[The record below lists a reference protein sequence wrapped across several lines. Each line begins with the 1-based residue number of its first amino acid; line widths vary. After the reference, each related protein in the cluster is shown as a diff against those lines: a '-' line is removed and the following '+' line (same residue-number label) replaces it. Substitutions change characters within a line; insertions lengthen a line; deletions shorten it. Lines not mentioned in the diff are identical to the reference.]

1 MAINLPS
8 GKEINTSDV
17 LINTLFLGL
26 ILPTILSSIFDAA
39 VRVKTNNGYIWVNL
53 NNSNYKKFALTAILI
68 SLTLCVIINLLAV
81 SRLTTVKFP
90 LMRSIS
96 LLFLIYTVINYLYM
110 PYNWYSYQVL
120 AVCVFWIYGSVS
132 PFSAM
137 SYKGELLLKVLV
149 MSSLLFSVFFSLI
162 FPERS
167 TFSCRSD
174 KCGILGNLWMG
185 FFPHEN
191 ALGFFAVV
199 TCGLSFMYNQTVARL
214 TVQYV
219 SVFLVLASGSRLA
232 LISLSC
238 LFLFKWLNKTIL
250 TLIPIAV
257 VLLSVSLLFTTGS
270 SERLTGRGGIW
281 MKIKSNLD
289 ESGWFFGQGMR
300 GFQTGESKSVFGF
313 TLVDEQN
320 SVISIVSRYGIL
332 GVLLFSL
339 FLSVFFMYRMVIE
352 KRMLILL
359 AVFGVAMISE
369 SFAVPTLLNFY
380 TLIYFLCLT
389 RSENDATKSNY
400 EVSGTRFLR

>member
-1 MAINLPS
+1 
-8 GKEINTSDV
+8 
-17 LINTLFLGL
+17 
-26 ILPTILSSIFDAA
+26 
-39 VRVKTNNGYIWVNL
+39 
-53 NNSNYKKFALTAILI
+53 
-68 SLTLCVIINLLAV
+68 
-81 SRLTTVKFP
+81 
-90 LMRSIS
+90 
-96 LLFLIYTVINYLYM
+96 
-110 PYNWYSYQVL
+110 
-120 AVCVFWIYGSVS
+120 
-132 PFSAM
+132 
-137 SYKGELLLKVLV
+137 
-149 MSSLLFSVFFSLI
+149 
-162 FPERS
+162 
-167 TFSCRSD
+167 
-174 KCGILGNLWMG
+174 
-185 FFPHEN
+185 
-191 ALGFFAVV
+191 
-199 TCGLSFMYNQTVARL
+199 
-214 TVQYV
+214 
-219 SVFLVLASGSRLA
+219 
-232 LISLSC
+232 
-238 LFLFKWLNKTIL
+238 
-250 TLIPIAV
+250 
-257 VLLSVSLLFTTGS
+257 LFTTGS

-400 EVSGTRFLR
+400 EVSGTRLLR